1 MDVEVSLVSMDK
13 TVEDVVAS
21 SDFGAEVTVSA
32 NFGFFERLGPG
43 TGSSA
48 DDDDGLTEDSTFFF
62 FLFLVVVL
70 KKKFRECFMNIGC
83 FYEFVILKSVI
94 RPPNHLK

>member
-13 TVEDVVAS
+13 TVEDVEATS

-43 TGSSA
+43 VGSSA

-70 KKKFRECFMNIGC
+70 EKQNK
-83 FYEFVILKSVI
+83 
-94 RPPNHLK
+94 

>member
-13 TVEDVVAS
+13 TVEDVVGS

-70 KKKFRECFMNIGC
+70 KKN
-83 FYEFVILKSVI
+83 
-94 RPPNHLK
+94 N